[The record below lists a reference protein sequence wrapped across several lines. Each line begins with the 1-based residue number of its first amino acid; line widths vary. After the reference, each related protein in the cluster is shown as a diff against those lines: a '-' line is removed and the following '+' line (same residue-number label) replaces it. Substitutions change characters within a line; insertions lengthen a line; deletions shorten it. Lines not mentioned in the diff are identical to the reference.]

1 MKKIY
6 LIKSLAPWMVD
17 EMLEF
22 SRHTDF
28 EILFLRKQSNFYID
42 NIKRFEERNLKVNY
56 LTMEIKNLSL
66 RKIYFIYIFI
76 YYKIF
81 SASNLTRITFL
92 LIFYWLALVPF
103 SSDMVVS
110 VNFISKAI
118 IPFLLLLIVS
128 NLPPSFVYFKY
139 IFKSFSFIIIVSIIF
154 AFLSNVFGIGNASY
168 AKGVEDFVRVGFGD
182 AKLYAQAIAVVVFPF
197 FWFSFKLTKNQKYII
212 IFLSIAAIIFSLI
225 SVRRTTLIILG
236 LGSLLF
242 FYFSG
247 KIYSYMKIGVA
258 ILIPVI
264 LSLPLWLPI
273 FEERMELR
281 KSTFSAEYDIESEA
295 RYQEIFYVFNEGV
308 VNTNITRFFFGEEI
322 FNSQGKYGGGVYGDR
337 KLHIDYI
344 NILFSSGIIGLFLYF
359 VFYIV
364 LYRTFINLY
373 RNNQTLPKAQLK
385 NLKGLFLSF
394 FCTSLFISLSGQMY
408 EITFRSMIFIIM
420 GLVLCNLKNKN
431 IKSSNE

>member
-1 MKKIY
+1 MMLPKSKYYNRSINIFKNINILLGLSVLFDVGYY
-6 LIKSLAPWMVD
+6 LQGEDSILPI
-17 EMLEF
+17 F
-22 SRHTDF
+22 RG
-28 EILFLRKQSNFYID
+28 ILFY
-42 NIKRFEERNLKVNY
+42 
-56 LTMEIKNLSL
+56 
-66 RKIYFIYIFI
+66 IYFIYIFI

-118 IPFLLLLIVS
+118 IPFLFLLIVS

-197 FWFSFKLTKNQKYII
+197 FWFSFKLTKKQKYII

-308 VNTNITRFFFGEEI
+308 VNSNITRFFLEKKYLIVKGNMVVEFMETGNYILTILI
-322 FNSQGKYGGGVYGDR
+322 FY
-337 KLHIDYI
+337 
-344 NILFSSGIIGLFLYF
+344 
-359 VFYIV
+359 
-364 LYRTFINLY
+364 
-373 RNNQTLPKAQLK
+373 
-385 NLKGLFLSF
+385 
-394 FCTSLFISLSGQMY
+394 
-408 EITFRSMIFIIM
+408 
-420 GLVLCNLKNKN
+420 LVQV
-431 IKSSNE
+431 